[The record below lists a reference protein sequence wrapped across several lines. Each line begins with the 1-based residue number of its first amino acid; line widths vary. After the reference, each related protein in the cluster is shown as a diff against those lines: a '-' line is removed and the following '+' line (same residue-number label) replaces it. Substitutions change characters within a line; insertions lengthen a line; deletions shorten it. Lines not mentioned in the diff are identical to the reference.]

1 MRYYKHNIGDFF
13 ADTYYLSNER
23 LAVYTKLVWEYYL
36 QEKPITVD
44 DYNEKA
50 YELKTDEPT
59 LSYVLN
65 KYFYLDEDID
75 DEVWRHKR
83 IDTELSKMLSV
94 NKQRSDTLKKHYNQ
108 DAKIN
113 GFEEFWKAYPKKRD
127 KQKSKTAWIKKQ
139 PDLPKVLKA
148 LKEQVKSEQWTKNA
162 GQFIPL
168 PSTWLNGARWED
180 ETETSNSGNTDGNR
194 LAAENEIYKTNKD
207 FYKLSV
213 IERGKLINKYLE
225 ENV

>member
-36 QEKPITVD
+36 QEKPIIID

-59 LSYVLN
+59 LNYILN

-75 DEVWRHKR
+75 NEVWRHKR

-94 NKQRSDTLKKHYNQ
+94 NKQRSDTLKKFWSK
-108 DAKIN
+108 DTKIN
-113 GFEEFWKAYPKKRD
+113 GFDEFWKVYPNKKD
-127 KQKSKTAWIKKQ
+127 KQKAIIAWAKNE
-139 PDLPKVLKA
+139 PDLQKVLKA
-148 LKEQVKSEQWTKNA
+148 LNTQKNSEQWKKED
-162 GQFIPL
+162 GRFIPL
-168 PSTWLNGARWED
+168 PTTWLNGARWED
-180 ETETSNSGNTDGNR
+180 EVSN
-194 LAAENEIYKTNKD
+194 
-207 FYKLSV
+207 KLVKSSYDNL
-213 IERGKLINKYLE
+213 K
-225 ENV
+225 

>member
-75 DEVWRHKR
+75 NEVWRHKR
-83 IDTELSKMLSV
+83 IDEELSKMLSV
-94 NKQRSDTLKKHYNQ
+94 NKQRSDTLKKFWSK
-108 DAKIN
+108 DPKIN
-113 GFEEFWKAYPKKRD
+113 GFEEFWKAYPNKKD
-127 KQKSKTAWIKKQ
+127 KQKAIVAWAKHE
-139 PDLPKVLKA
+139 PDLAKVLKA
-148 LKEQVKSEQWTKNA
+148 LKTQKNSEQWKRDN

-168 PSTWLNGARWED
+168 PTTWLNGARWED
-180 ETETSNSGNTDGNR
+180 EVTTKE
-194 LAAENEIYKTNKD
+194 AKKIYYTN
-207 FYKLSV
+207 
-213 IERGKLINKYLE
+213 
-225 ENV
+225 